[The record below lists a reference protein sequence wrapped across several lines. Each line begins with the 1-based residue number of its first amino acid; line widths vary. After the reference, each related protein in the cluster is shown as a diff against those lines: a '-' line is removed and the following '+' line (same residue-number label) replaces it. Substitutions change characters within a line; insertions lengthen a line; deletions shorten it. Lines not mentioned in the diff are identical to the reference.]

1 MLILE
6 ALMFLV
12 DVEISLL
19 QDWLLIESLYFLNY
33 FFGSCATQL

>member
-19 QDWLLIESLYFLNY
+19 QDWLLIKSLYFLNY
-33 FFGSCATQL
+33 FLDSCATQL

>member
-19 QDWLLIESLYFLNY
+19 QDWLLIKSLYFLNY
-33 FFGSCATQL
+33 FLGSCATQL